1 MCVGA
6 TVIPETTVLSQN
18 GTLDLQAV
26 DEILAQAI
34 RSGQEASNRAMK
46 RRVRQRLHKKLG
58 TLLSKEDFEAAM
70 ERFKIMEEH
79 GIDAVPKPY
88 LNIRPM
94 APMCPAG
101 FAVLVPMGNFQP
113 IQPVPVVLNFPNKRP
128 GSPGVASDTTG
139 LEDLEDDLSELESI
153 THDWERAISEDLP
166 PVERT
171 FIHFDTRVHL
181 HRRRSRSV

>member
-6 TVIPETTVLSQN
+6 GLIQETAILNDN
-18 GTLDLQAV
+18 GPLDWQAV
-26 DEILAQAI
+26 DEILTQAI
-34 RSGQEASNRAMK
+34 RAGQEASNRAMK

-58 TLLSKEDFEAAM
+58 TMLSKEDFDAAM
-70 ERFKIMEEH
+70 ERFKIMEEN

-88 LNIRPM
+88 VQMPQM
-94 APMCPAG
+94 QPVCTPS
-101 FAVLVPMGNFQP
+101 FAVLVPVAMQALPFSLMNQFES
-113 IQPVPVVLNFPNKRP
+113 KRP
-128 GSPGVASDTTG
+128 SPPGVAPSDTTG
-139 LEDLEDDLSELESI
+139 LEEMENDLSDLESI
-153 THDWERAISEDLP
+153 SHDWQRALSEDLP